1 MNDFMAKVKNYF
13 SSNFG
18 KLSLIVM
25 GLSFIFTFLF
35 STLFRNRIDVSIM
48 RAFISTVITGII
60 LYVLAIVL
68 KKFLSDAIESSGVF
82 DSNANSTQAAANE
95 EIGEI
100 KENTNN
106 NIANTPT
113 NNPVENNISDENTT
127 LEISSGNMDTTE
139 DFKIEDN
146 NIVPSID
153 NINVDKN
160 KKVDYHNM
168 GDIGDIISSVTD
180 NSNTEDVNDYFPLKK
195 ETADAASLER
205 EVKEDPEKVAKAVRT
220 MLSKEEKKESK

>member
-18 KLSLIVM
+18 KLSLIIM

-35 STLFRNRIDVSIM
+35 STLFRNRIDVSII

-60 LYVLAIVL
+60 LYILAIVL

-82 DSNANSTQAAANE
+82 DSNTNNNQAGNNE
-95 EIGEI
+95 GIGEI
-100 KENTNN
+100 KENTND
-106 NIANTPT
+106 IANTPT
-113 NNPVENNISDENTT
+113 ENTNDENKTF
-127 LEISSGNMDTTE
+127 ESSSADINAAE
-139 DFKIEDN
+139 DLKMEDNNAADN

-180 NSNTEDVNDYFPLKK
+180 NSNVGESSDYFPLRK
-195 ETADAASLER
+195 ESADAVSLER

>member
-95 EIGEI
+95 EISEI

-106 NIANTPT
+106 NITNTPT

-127 LEISSGNMDTTE
+127 LETSSGNMDTTE

-180 NSNTEDVNDYFPLKK
+180 NSNMEEASDYFPLKK
-195 ETADAASLER
+195 ETADAVSLER
-205 EVKEDPEKVAKAVRT
+205 EVREDPEKVAKAVRT